1 MPCQDLLEADRAQST
16 EYRVSWASDWTE
28 ALGLAL
34 NQTGAVLL
42 AKHFRKPV
50 SRSSDRAHL
59 TN

>member
-1 MPCQDLLEADRAQST
+1 MPCQCQDLLEADRAQST
-16 EYRVSWASDWTE
+16 ENRVSWASDWTE

-50 SRSSDRAHL
+50 SR
-59 TN
+59 